1 MMMRHQVKLSVTFLA
16 IMLLATGLFSNW
28 AAAQEEETGDL
39 PLGLQLTETL
49 HTIIE
54 EHKQAIR
61 DTILEFKLK
70 QEELIENKTE
80 LIRSFIEERL
90 KRTLEIKEAI
100 QELNMLYD
108 AGNITREEYLARLSE
123 LRSEL
128 KALAKSSDKL
138 GRLLQEYASEMK
150 EIVKEKVEK
159 LREINREFGK
169 KVSEAAKEIGERV
182 KNELKG
188 RGEESNSTATT
199 TQSQS
204 SEHRG
209 RGRGP
214 HSPST
219 NTTNTQSEEAGEQHR
234 GNGHENGGRGHAESA
249 SAMTTVNGD
258 EGRDR
263 GEGRGRSNGR
273 GRGE

>member
-1 MMMRHQVKLSVTFLA
+1 MTRHSIPLSATILA
-16 IMLLATGLFSNW
+16 LMLLSTGLFSNW
-28 AAAQEEETGDL
+28 AAAQEGGTKDL

-61 DTILEFKLK
+61 DAILEFKLR
-70 QEELIENKTE
+70 QEGLIENKTE
-80 LIRSFIEERL
+80 LIRSFIEERIN
-90 KRTLEIKEAI
+90 RTIAIREAI
-100 QELNMLYD
+100 RELNMLYA

-128 KALAKSSDKL
+128 KALAKSSEKL

-169 KVSEAAKEIGERV
+169 RVSEAAKEIGERV
-182 KNELKG
+182 KDELKG
-188 RGEESNSTATT
+188 MGEESNSTTTT

-204 SEHRG
+204 GEHRG
-209 RGRGP
+209 RERGH
-214 HSPST
+214 HSTST

-234 GNGHENGGRGHAESA
+234 GNGHENRNRGHAEST
-249 SAMTTVNGD
+249 STTTVVNDD
-258 EGRDR
+258 EGRGR

-273 GRGE
+273 V